1 VFTNVG
7 PTYAKSINRYIKHFL
22 GNVYR
27 MNYDFIQNN
36 ILNNYRGFV
45 KKHSSINTVAMLT
58 YDIIKSIGR
67 KRVGSWI

>member
-1 VFTNVG
+1 
-7 PTYAKSINRYIKHFL
+7 
-22 GNVYR
+22 

-45 KKHSSINTVAMLT
+45 KKKKHSSINTVAMLT

-67 KRVGSWI
+67 KKSRFLDLSKAFDTIDHQLLLHKLKY